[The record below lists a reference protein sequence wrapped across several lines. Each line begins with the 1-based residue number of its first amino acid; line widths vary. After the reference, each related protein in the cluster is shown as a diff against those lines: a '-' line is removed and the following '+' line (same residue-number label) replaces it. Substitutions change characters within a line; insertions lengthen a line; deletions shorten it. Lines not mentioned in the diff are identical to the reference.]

1 MNKNVL
7 IHMLQT
13 YGRRPGVWIGLVAEI
28 VRTLMQ
34 RVWVAILVA
43 QMAANLASGDLE
55 AAKYNALWFFAVYVI
70 GALIGAAG
78 ELIAVDAEDRE
89 YERLLMAYY
98 TKLTSKDMS
107 FYRDHQ
113 TGYLV
118 SLFRQYLDSMMQL
131 VRLSR
136 GEVTRMIISLIA
148 PVVVLFVAD
157 IRLGLAILGVVVI
170 QMFYIFWASSKANYW
185 RERSH
190 EIYREVT
197 GKVSDIITN
206 IVAFRSG
213 GLETPTRNKL
223 EKLVHEETE
232 TFWQRRKIVTLLDIP
247 RELATAIGVTIAF
260 FIVLSGT
267 SNGATSVGLILLTL
281 TYLFQVIRSVSEL
294 PNLITIYDD
303 FATKLY
309 PTLRYLATDHE
320 TIRDAPNPKKLVI
333 ESGSITIKNVGFTY
347 AAHSS
352 KKNTSSVFQDLNIT
366 IHGGERI
373 GIVGL
378 SGAGKSTLVSLLM
391 RFDDVTQGEIS
402 IDGTTIRDVKQNEL
416 HQKIAYVPQ
425 EPLLFHSTISENIA
439 YFNSKATKKQIIAA
453 SKAAHAHEFIQ
464 KLPDGYNT
472 VVGERGIKL
481 SGGQKQRIV
490 IARAILK
497 NAPIMIFDEA
507 TSALDTES
515 EKIIQQSLPSII
527 GKHTAIIIAHR
538 LSTVANLDRI
548 LVMHNGQIIEAGTHK
563 ELLALK
569 GRYYSLWQKQ
579 TSTH

>member
-1 MNKNVL
+1 MNKDVF

-13 YGRRPGVWIGLVAEI
+13 YGRRPGVWIGLVAEV

-55 AAKYNALWFFAVYVI
+55 AAKHHALCFFAVYII

-78 ELIAVDAEDRE
+78 ELIAVDAEDKE

-136 GEVTRMIISLIA
+136 GEVTRMIISLAA

-157 IRLGLAILGVVVI
+157 MRLGLAILGVVVI

-213 GLETPTRNKL
+213 GLETPTRSKL

-247 RELATAIGVTIAF
+247 RELATAIGVTVAF

-267 SNGATSVGLILLTL
+267 PSGATSVGLILLTL

-320 TIRDAPNPKKLVI
+320 TIRDVPNPKKLVI
-333 ESGSITIKNVGFTY
+333 KSGSITIKNIGFTY
-347 AAHSS
+347 PAHSN

-366 IHGGERI
+366 IHGGERV

-402 IDGTTIRDVKQNEL
+402 IDGTNIRDVQQNEL

-425 EPLLFHSTISENIA
+425 EPLLFHSTINENIA

-569 GRYYSLWQKQ
+569 GRYHSLWQAQ
-579 TSTH
+579 TAQ